1 MKTLLHDGQRMIELR
16 RRQDCSAS
24 DSVMNFGSPDL
35 ALLFLRKCKSDP
47 GSMALLRRFVAYHS
61 DQAALKR
68 MSDHQV
74 LQLLARN
81 ISDRQVKVVLHKGSA
96 PSRGGSAQPP
106 IPKPAPPQPKASVAR
121 PAPLEP
127 IKPVAAPPDRGG
139 GLRVGRCRGAGRDPE
154 VGRAI
159 GRAVLRRVREG
170 AIGLTGVILPE
181 RDFDARNIV

>member
-61 DQAALKR
+61 DQASLKR

-96 PSRGGSAQPP
+96 PLKGGSAPPP

-127 IKPVAAPPDRGG
+127 IKPVAAPPPIEEAVFASVDAAAQAAT
-139 GLRVGRCRGAGRDPE
+139 LKSAAQSGAPFCE
-154 VGRAI
+154 ECAK
-159 GRAVLRRVREG
+159 
-170 AIGLTGVILPE
+170 
-181 RDFDARNIV
+181 ARSA